1 MILVD
6 MNQVCI
12 SNLMVS
18 LTTTNN
24 KLSESLVR
32 HMVLKS
38 LRFYRSKFSAEFGEL
53 VLCYDSKNYW
63 RRQEFPY
70 YKGTRKKDREKSS
83 LDWNEIFELLN
94 KIRDEI
100 RSNMPYKVVEVDGAE
115 ADDVIASLVK
125 DQAMCNIRLQN
136 NMQPPKKVLILSG
149 DKDFVQ
155 LQRYKF
161 VNQYNPIQK
170 KFMNGVDPKTYLL
183 EHIIKGDRGDGIPNF
198 LSDDDTFVS
207 AGKRQRPLSKVKLAQ
222 WVEQSPEDFCN
233 TDGQLAN
240 YHRNRKLID
249 FTFIPDEVYN
259 NIINTYES
267 IEPHPRGKMYP
278 YFARHELNEMLD
290 HITEF

>member
-24 KLSESLVR
+24 RLSEDLVR
-32 HMVLKS
+32 HMVMNS
-38 LRFYRSKFSAEFGEL
+38 LRFHRNKFYKDYGEL

-63 RRQEFPY
+63 RREAFPF
-70 YKGTRKKDREKSS
+70 YKGTRKKDRERSS

-100 RSNMPYKVVEVDGAE
+100 RDNLPYKVIEVDGAE
-115 ADDVIASLVK
+115 ADDIIASLAR
-125 DQAMCNIRLQN
+125 DQMYRNIRLQN
-136 NMQPPKKVLILSG
+136 NMQPPQKVLILSG
-149 DKDFVQ
+149 DKDFLQ
-155 LQRYKF
+155 LQRYKH

-170 KFMNGVDPKTYLL
+170 KFMNGIDPKVYLL

-198 LSDDDTFVS
+198 LSDDDTFVTP
-207 AGKRQRPLSKVKLAQ
+207 AKRQRPLSKKNLAK
-222 WVEQSPEDFCN
+222 WVDMAPEEFCN
-233 TDGQLAN
+233 DNTLKN
-240 YHRNRKLID
+240 YERNRMLID
-249 FTFIPDEVYN
+249 FTFIPEQVYT

-267 IEPHPRGKMYP
+267 IRPHPRGMMYP
-278 YFARHELNEMLD
+278 YFEQHQLNEMLD
-290 HITEF
+290 NITDF